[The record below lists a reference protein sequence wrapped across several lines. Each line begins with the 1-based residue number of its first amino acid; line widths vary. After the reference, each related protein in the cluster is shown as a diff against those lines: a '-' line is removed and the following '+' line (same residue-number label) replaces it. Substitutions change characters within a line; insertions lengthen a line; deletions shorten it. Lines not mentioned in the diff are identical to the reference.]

1 MASKPIFRFKL
12 FIALKQT
19 KVTNTKAC
27 TIDRQPGVAMY
38 GRPLIP
44 HQKTYTAKKNMH
56 RKKRD
61 KKRKF
66 SNKRKIIQIILR
78 QYDPQK
84 AITPFALSKVQ

>member
-1 MASKPIFRFKL
+1 
-12 FIALKQT
+12 
-19 KVTNTKAC
+19 
-27 TIDRQPGVAMY
+27 
-38 GRPLIP
+38 
-44 HQKTYTAKKNMH
+44 MH